1 MKCKLAA
8 VLLSAVALVG
18 CSKLT
23 KENYDMLEMGMTQ
36 QEVEAVLGSADN
48 CGKTLG
54 TLACVWGDEDAKHV
68 KVVFMGDKAI
78 TFTYEG
84 LK

>member
-1 MKCKLAA
+1 MKRNLAM
-8 VLLSAVALVG
+8 VLLGAFALTG

-36 QEVEAVLGSADN
+36 EEVETILGSADN

-54 TLACVWGDEDAKHV
+54 TLACVWGNEEAKHV
-68 KVVFMGDKAI
+68 KVVFMGDKAV
-78 TFTYEG
+78 TFTYDG